1 MPVFNIGVG
10 EPFRTP
16 TLHGSYPAD
25 TTVPFTSGESKSATF
40 EVRVTDAGSPAAH
53 TFQWYVNG
61 SAVSGATASTYT
73 KTGLSAAGSYTVYCR
88 VTNAAGTVQSRT
100 ATLSVVEHRTP
111 VLNASLPADSSVSV
125 IENATGSVT
134 FKTGI
139 ATAGSPNSYTYQ
151 WYFNGS
157 AVSGANAASY
167 TRTGLTAGT
176 YKVYCVVSNAA
187 GSVTS
192 RTATLTV
199 TKYTRPVLNTSYPA
213 NVSVLESASASA
225 TFNVAIATAG
235 NPASYTYQWYV
246 NNTAVSGAT
255 ASTYTRTGLTA
266 AGTYTVYCK
275 VTNAAGT
282 VQSRTATLTVG
293 SAFPTYTYSGTAV
306 LNKEGG
312 YNWNIQLKTSGT
324 LKFTS
329 LGNASDGIDVFCV
342 GGGGGAAPWCGGA
355 GGGYTTTQKGVSVAA
370 NNPYTITI
378 GAGGA
383 SYTTHTNG
391 GDGGKTSAFG
401 VEANGGKGAIW
412 ADLRE
417 GEPEKIY
424 AYRVGADGGSGG
436 GGYGGLGG
444 TDGADGKQGD
454 SNRGG
459 KGQGTTT
466 TAFGENS
473 GTAYGAGGN
482 GLSSGVAY
490 EVAGA
495 NTGRGSDAG
504 STSLCNSG
512 GSGIVIIRNKR

>member
-40 EVRVTDAGSPAAH
+40 EVRVTDAGSPASH

-111 VLNASLPADSSVSV
+111 VLNASLPADSSISV
-125 IENATGSVT
+125 VENATGSVT
-134 FKTGI
+134 FKTRI

-151 WYFNGS
+151 WYFNGA

-176 YKVYCVVSNAA
+176 YKAYCVVSNAA

-213 NVSVLESASASA
+213 NVSVLESSSASA
-225 TFNVAIATAG
+225 TFKVAIATAG

-246 NNTAVSGAT
+246 NNAAVSGAT
-255 ASTYTRTGLTA
+255 ASSYTKTGLTA

-329 LGNASDGIDVFCV
+329 LGNASNGIDVFCV
-342 GGGGGAAPWCGGA
+342 GGGGGAPRYCGGA
-355 GGGYTTTQKGVSVAA
+355 GGGYTKTQKGVSAA
-370 NNPYTITI
+370 INTSYTITI

-383 SYTTHTNG
+383 SKTDHSNG
-391 GDGGKTSAFG
+391 GDGGKSSAFG

-412 ADLRE
+412 ADIRD
-417 GEPEKIY
+417 GDASKMY

-436 GGYGGLGG
+436 GGYLGTGGE
-444 TDGADGKQGD
+444 DGADGTAGE

-466 TAFGENS
+466 RAFGES
-473 GTAYGAGGN
+473 KGTLY
-482 GLSSGVAY
+482 SSGGDAPGSY
-490 EVAGA
+490 TAPAA
-495 NTGRGSDAG
+495 NTGDGAPAG
-504 STSLCNSG
+504 ISNSTPHNG

>member
-16 TLHGSYPAD
+16 TLHGGYPAD
-25 TTVPFTSGESKSATF
+25 AMVPFVKGESKSATF
-40 EVRVTDAGSPAAH
+40 EVRVTDAGSPASH

-61 SAVSGATASTYT
+61 SAVSGATSSTYT

-100 ATLSVVEHRTP
+100 ATLSVVEYKTP
-111 VLNASLPADSSVSV
+111 VLNASLPADSSISV
-125 IENATGSVT
+125 VESATGSVT
-134 FKTGI
+134 FKAGI
-139 ATAGSPNSYTYQ
+139 ATAGSPDSYTYQ
-151 WYFNGS
+151 WYFNGT

-187 GSVTS
+187 GAVTS

-199 TKYTRPVLNTSYPA
+199 TQYTRPVLNASYPA

-225 TFNVAIATAG
+225 TFQVAIATAG
-235 NPASYTYQWYV
+235 KPASYTYQWYV

-255 ASTYTRTGLTA
+255 SATYTKTGLTA

-282 VQSRTATLTVG
+282 VQSRTATLTVT

-306 LNKEGG
+306 LNREGG

-329 LGNASDGIDVFCV
+329 LGNASGGIDVFCV
-342 GGGGGAAPWCGGA
+342 GGGGGTPPWCGGA
-355 GGGYTTTQKGVSVAA
+355 GGGYTKTQKGVSVAV
-370 NNPYTITI
+370 NTPYTITI

-383 SYTTHTNG
+383 STTSEADAGRG
-391 GDGGKTSAFG
+391 GTTSAFN
-401 VEANGGKGAIW
+401 VSAEGGYGAIFK
-412 ADLRE
+412 ALASGNNDE
-417 GEPEKIY
+417 AHAKQ
-424 AYRVGADGGSGG
+424 VGANGGSGG
-436 GGYGGLGG
+436 GGYGGAGG
-444 TDGADGKQGD
+444 TDGADGDPGVA
-454 SNRGG
+454 NWGG
-459 KGQGTTT
+459 TGQGTTT
-466 TAFGENS
+466 TAFGENI

-482 GLSSGVAY
+482 GLSYGDYVI
-490 EVAGA
+490 AGA
-495 NTGRGSDAG
+495 NTGRGADAG
-504 STSLCNSG
+504 STSVCNNG